1 MKTPAKCQKICFC
14 HYGIGWRDG
23 VNVVLRNLTG
33 GLKKRCPSLD
43 IFLLGG
49 EIKEKILEEAHYK
62 TIPEL
67 LPTKKKITK
76 SQLKEQSVIIAKKLA
91 RQTKEID
98 TLIIENP
105 FMGGYHLSAMLG
117 YWLYAK
123 DYKPQSTKLFFRVHD
138 YFRDSKKYS
147 NKVKKI
153 FSPKEIKKI
162 INNEKV
168 DGFFV
173 INHSLKEK
181 LIKEG
186 ISPKKIFYLPN
197 PIDKTLFARAL
208 TRKEEK
214 LLRKR
219 LLIPIEAKILLYPAR
234 VVPRKNIEE
243 AILLTYFLRKMT
255 GENYALVISGKVDRH
270 DPEGAEYYQRL
281 KKLTEKLDF
290 PVIFTKGLLPTE
302 REYDYTG
309 RIKQFSIGDLYKSS
323 QAIITTSQ
331 KEGFGYP
338 FLECWLARK
347 IVVGRWLRDVISDF
361 EQSGLNFNWLYHR
374 FFVDEQKTDL
384 AEIEN
389 GKNFKRIEKVKNI
402 FNNKK
407 TLEKLFELNKISLI
421 KTIKV
426 LQDKKSQ
433 KEIIKKNLERVRK
446 VYEISK
452 VTEQFLK
459 LVRIK

>member
-23 VNVVLRNLTG
+23 VNVVLRNLTR

-49 EIKEKILEEAHYK
+49 EIKEKILKEAHYK

-76 SQLKEQSVIIAKKLA
+76 SQLKKQSVIIAKKLA

-105 FMGGYHLSAMLG
+105 FMGDYHLSAMLG
-117 YWLYAK
+117 YSLYAK

-147 NKVKKI
+147 NKVKRF

-219 LLIPIEAKILLYPAR
+219 LLIPIGAKILLYPAR

-255 GENYALVISGKVDRH
+255 EENYVLVISGKVDRH
-270 DPEGAEYYQRL
+270 DPEGVEYYQRL

-290 PVIFTKGLLPTE
+290 PVIFTKGLLPPE

-309 RIKQFSIGDLYKSS
+309 RIKQFGIGDLYKIS
-323 QAIITTSQ
+323 QAIITTSK

-338 FLECWLARK
+338 FLECWFAKK
-347 IVVGRWLRDVISDF
+347 IVIGRRIEEVIKDF
-361 EQSGLNFNWLYHR
+361 EKSGLKFWWLYR
-374 FFVDEQKTDL
+374 KFSLAGVEKQ
-384 AEIEN
+384 AEILQ
-389 GKNFKRIEKVKNI
+389 
-402 FNNKK
+402 NKK
-407 TLEKLFELNKISLI
+407 EEKKIIEANL
-421 KTIKV
+421 KV
-426 LQDKKSQ
+426 AK
-433 KEIIKKNLERVRK
+433 K

-452 VTEQFLK
+452 VTERFLEI
-459 LVRIK
+459 VNRR